1 MPPTGTKEA
10 PGSKTVQQQQ
20 GRFILE
26 PPPAPDVNASNL
38 GPVTRSWNKRP
49 ATGAITKVASV
60 SASATPATSGR
71 GSSMPREEAN
81 VVTSGSDTPHGQSD
95 EATTTNSKIVGSIV
109 SDLEVDYLST
119 AMANKLKIEA
129 GNKKVAE
136 EDNEEAEDLGSDLD
150 IMNDADE
157 L

>member
-49 ATGAITKVASV
+49 ATGAITKVAS
-60 SASATPATSGR
+60 
-71 GSSMPREEAN
+71 
-81 VVTSGSDTPHGQSD
+81 
-95 EATTTNSKIVGSIV
+95 
-109 SDLEVDYLST
+109 
-119 AMANKLKIEA
+119 A

-150 IMNDADE
+150 IMNDSDE